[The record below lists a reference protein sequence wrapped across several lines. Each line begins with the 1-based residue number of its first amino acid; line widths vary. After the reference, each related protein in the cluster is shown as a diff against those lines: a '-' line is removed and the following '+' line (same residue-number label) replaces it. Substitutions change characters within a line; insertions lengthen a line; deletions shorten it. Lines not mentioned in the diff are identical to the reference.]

1 MPANGVSKLQ
11 FDNIEDTIEAFRM
24 SIALH
29 FLQYQ
34 KFQSPRDSQCI
45 SGSARL
51 RIRSVASLK
60 ALWITADSVSQFL
73 GNGEFIVVLDSQDRE
88 NEGDLIIAAEDVT
101 TEKMA
106 FMIRH
111 TR

>member
-1 MPANGVSKLQ
+1 
-11 FDNIEDTIEAFRM
+11 M
-24 SIALH
+24 S
-29 FLQYQ
+29 
-34 KFQSPRDSQCI
+34 
-45 SGSARL
+45 
-51 RIRSVASLK
+51 
-60 ALWITADSVSQFL
+60 WFL

-111 TR
+111 TRWAYSALGCQSCLSCADIPHH

>member
-1 MPANGVSKLQ
+1 MPPNGESELH
-11 FDNIEDTIEAFRM
+11 FDSIEDTISAFR
-24 SIALH
+24 
-29 FLQYQ
+29 
-34 KFQSPRDSQCI
+34 
-45 SGSARL
+45 
-51 RIRSVASLK
+51 
-60 ALWITADSVSQFL
+60 
-73 GNGEFIVVLDSQDRE
+73 NGDLIVVLDSTDRE